1 MAITSPTIP
10 LGTGIK
16 VMTLVVQTNNNSIAT
31 YLLPSTSTTGS
42 TTFGNMRVLKEIRN
56 FFGDLVRGVW
66 RSNTTVIHGGVY
78 ATIGATFASVVNTN
92 TLVIGGVT
100 ITATSGTP
108 TSVQFKV
115 GGTDTVTAANAAAT
129 INALTTLNKMVFATS
144 AGAVLTINSLFPG
157 TIGNMITTTAT
168 GGTITVAATLA
179 GGTDGTIGFIS
190 HGL

>member
-1 MAITSPTIP
+1 MSTTGPTIP

-16 VMTLVVQTNNNSIAT
+16 VMTMVIQTNNNAAAT
-31 YLLPSTSTTGS
+31 YLLPNNSSTAGAPN
-42 TTFGNMRVLKEIRN
+42 GNMRVFKSISQ
-56 FFGDLVRGVW
+56 FIADLVRGVW
-66 RSNTTVIHGGVY
+66 RSNVTVVQGGVY

-92 TLVIGGVT
+92 TMVIGGIT
-100 ITATSGTP
+100 ITAVTGTP

-144 AGAVLTINSLFPG
+144 SGAVLTINSLYPG
-157 TIGNMITTTAT
+157 TIGNLITTTAT
-168 GGTITVAATLA
+168 GGTITVAAVLA
-179 GGTDGTIGFIS
+179 GGTDGTVGFIS